1 MLGDSGKA
9 PSLLNGS
16 AFSPLVDVVLVTSLV
31 GLGALAL
38 EATSAKPCSVEE
50 IDALRQ
56 PRLSP
61 MLKSAL
67 REAQKQRHEKRSMTG
82 TSLQRQSGH
91 GGHSG
96 HCRAGGHHWRGD
108 LLFFRP

>member
-9 PSLLNGS
+9 PSLLNGTP
-16 AFSPLVDVVLVTSLV
+16 FSPLIDVVLVTSLV

-38 EATSAKPCSVEE
+38 EASSGKPCSVEE
-50 IDALRQ
+50 IDGLRQ

-67 REAQKQRHEKRSMTG
+67 REARELSERSFLVLKG
-82 TSLQRQSGH
+82 CLNG
-91 GGHSG
+91 
-96 HCRAGGHHWRGD
+96 
-108 LLFFRP
+108 F